1 MRERLRFLDT
11 GLLLPMVVLVL
22 MGTLTVYSAGRGT
35 SQSTLWLKQAL
46 WNLLGFLAMLA
57 VAAPNPARTFR
68 SAFPLYLL
76 GILSLVAV
84 LTLGHSIGG
93 AQRWLVIGK
102 LTWQPSELMKWLTL
116 LFVSHRLGTRQ
127 LKEVTAWDLVRA
139 STLVIFPMLLVLKQ
153 PDLGMAISFLPIILL
168 VPLKKGLRATWV
180 ALKGLQ
186 ARWVVMGCLGLSLL
200 GFVAWNKV
208 LKPYQKQRVMTFLDP
223 GADLQGKGYQIN
235 QSRIAIG
242 AGGFF
247 GQGFT
252 SGSQTQLNFLPVKT
266 TDFVFSVWA
275 EERGFLGVLLALGLF
290 GAVISRI
297 LDTARVAKTASE
309 TYFCVGAAG
318 IIALHLLV
326 NVGMVIGLLPNK
338 GIVLPFFSAGGSSTL
353 SYFLGLGVVM
363 AVRYRAKM
371 K

>member
-11 GLLLPMVVLVL
+11 GLLLPMVLLVI

-35 SQSTLWLKQAL
+35 FQSGLWIKQTLWTV
-46 WNLLGFLAMLA
+46 LGFLVLA
-57 VAAPNPARTFR
+57 GVAAISPLRIFR
-68 SAFPLYLL
+68 SAFPLYLV
-76 GILSLVAV
+76 GILSLAAV
-84 LTLGHSIGG
+84 LAVGHRIGG
-93 AQRWLVIGK
+93 AQRWLVLGPV
-102 LTWQPSELMKWLTL
+102 TFQPSELMKWLTL
-116 LFVSHRLGTRQ
+116 LFVTHRLGTRPPGS
-127 LKEVTAWDLVRA
+127 VGGWDLLGA
-139 STLVIFPMLLVLKQ
+139 SALVFFPMLLVLKQ
-153 PDLGMAISFLPIILL
+153 PDLGMAISFLPIL
-168 VPLKKGLRATWV
+168 VLIPL
-180 ALKGLQ
+180 LKGLK
-186 ARWVVMGCLGLSLL
+186 ARWVAAALVGVALL
-200 GFVAWNKV
+200 GVFSWQKV

-242 AGGFF
+242 SGGIF

-275 EERGFLGVLLALGLF
+275 EERGFLGVLLALALF
-290 GAVISRI
+290 GAVITRI
-297 LDTARVAKTASE
+297 LDTARVAKTSSE

-318 IIALHLLV
+318 IFALHLFV

-363 AVRYRAKM
+363 AVRHRAQVK
-371 K
+371 